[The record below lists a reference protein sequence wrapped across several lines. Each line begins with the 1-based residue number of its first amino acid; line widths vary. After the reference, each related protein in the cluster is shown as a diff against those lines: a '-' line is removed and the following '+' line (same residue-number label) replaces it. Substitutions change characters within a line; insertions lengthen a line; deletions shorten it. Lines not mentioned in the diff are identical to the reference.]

1 MLLSELLAQ
10 FIVHFSAGEA
20 ILLLILTYFFVSV
33 LTEVITNNAAALL
46 TLPIVLEITSQAHL
60 NPIPFVFA
68 IMMGASAS
76 FATPLGY
83 QTNLMVM
90 GPGNYRFNDFLKVGL
105 PMNIF
110 IGTVTV
116 LMLLVVFP
124 IKL

>member
-1 MLLSELLAQ
+1 
-10 FIVHFSAGEA
+10 VHFSAGEA

-33 LTEVITNNAAALL
+33 LTEVITNNAAAVL